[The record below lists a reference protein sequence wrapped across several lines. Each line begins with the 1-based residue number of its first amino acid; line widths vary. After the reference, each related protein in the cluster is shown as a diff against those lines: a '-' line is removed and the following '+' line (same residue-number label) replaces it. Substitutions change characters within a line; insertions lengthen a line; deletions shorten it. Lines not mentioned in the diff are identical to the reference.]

1 MKLSHVH
8 RALSVAAAVV
18 VAATVA
24 AAVAAAAVSAAVVAA
39 AVVVAVA
46 AATAVAHAT
55 KSHPSIEFDLMRPS
69 HCGAD
74 AFFNFTLCVHVLQMV
89 KRDPHEI
96 YFSQCIYATAQGV
109 LNVFEM

>member
-18 VAATVA
+18 VVATVA
-24 AAVAAAAVSAAVVAA
+24 AAAAAVSAAVVAA
-39 AVVVAVA
+39 VVVVA

-55 KSHPSIEFDLMRPS
+55 KSYPSIEFDLMRPS

>member
-24 AAVAAAAVSAAVVAA
+24 AAAAAAAAVSAAVVA
-39 AVVVAVA
+39 VVVAAA

>member
-18 VAATVA
+18 VAATVVA
-24 AAVAAAAVSAAVVAA
+24 AAVAAA
-39 AVVVAVA
+39 A

-69 HCGAD
+69 QCGAD

-89 KRDPHEI
+89 KRDLHEI

-109 LNVFEM
+109 LSVFEM

>member
-1 MKLSHVH
+1 
-8 RALSVAAAVV
+8 
-18 VAATVA
+18 
-24 AAVAAAAVSAAVVAA
+24 VAA

-74 AFFNFTLCVHVLQMV
+74 AFFLILYCVFMSC
-89 KRDPHEI
+89 RW
-96 YFSQCIYATAQGV
+96 
-109 LNVFEM
+109 